1 MQFWR
6 TLTQTPSGEIQDI
19 VQNADLMEKLGQ
31 SGHYTL
37 FAPTNEA
44 FESLGSDV
52 LERLQGDKE
61 VLKGKLGWMPLFFC
75 TTAKT
80 AVLN

>member
-1 MQFWR
+1 MGLKDLNVFIYELSCLAFC
-6 TLTQTPSGEIQDI
+6 TSCTENPSGEIQDL
-19 VQNADLMEKLGQ
+19 VQNADLMEKMGQ

-52 LERLQGDKE
+52 LERLQSDKE
-61 VLKGKLGWMPLFFC
+61 ILKGKLG
-75 TTAKT
+75 
-80 AVLN
+80 

>member
-1 MQFWR
+1 M
-6 TLTQTPSGEIQDI
+6 QDI
-19 VQNADLMEKLGQ
+19 VQNAGLMEKMGQ

-61 VLKGKLGWMPLFFC
+61 VLKGKLGWMTLSC
-75 TTAKT
+75 IAAETQ
-80 AVLN
+80 V